1 MSNPLTTFIFE
12 GASIR
17 VFGDSVS
24 PLFVAADICNAL
36 NLTNPSMA
44 IASLAPFERAKLNL
58 GAGKPD
64 VNVVNES
71 GLYTLILRSRD
82 AVKEGTPAYRFRVKV
97 TNEILPAIRKTG
109 SYSAAT
115 LTPAEQLQIRKAI
128 SARAKKSAVAYQTIY
143 HALYAHFQVAK
154 YDQIRSEDLQTAL
167 DFIATCEVK
176 LPALPAPGI
185 PKGAIIL
192 EKGTAESIRSF
203 IYYWRYLFRPEL
215 EMVFRLLCLVKS
227 PIAPRFWE
235 AVTSMNLSVVE
246 AALARQGYP
255 VKDLSCYK
263 FWDSHR

>member
-1 MSNPLTTFIFE
+1 
-12 GASIR
+12 
-17 VFGDSVS
+17 
-24 PLFVAADICNAL
+24 
-36 NLTNPSMA
+36 MA

-143 HALYAHFQVAK
+143 HALYARFQVAK

-176 LPALPAPGI
+176 LPALVD
-185 PKGAIIL
+185 KN
-192 EKGTAESIRSF
+192 SITLSRDEMER
-203 IYYWRYLFRPEL
+203 IRTLVYYKKYLFRRQLGLVYQILVAVQSPE
-215 EMVFRLLCLVKS
+215 
-227 PIAPRFWE
+227 APRFYEMMNE
-235 AVTSMNLSVVE
+235 ANMNEVE
-246 AALARQGYP
+246 KILDHHDMA
-255 VKDLSCYK
+255 VKDLPCYRYLAAQ
-263 FWDSHR
+263 H

>member
-1 MSNPLTTFIFE
+1 MSNLQTVSVLPSLPLRFYSDAGKLWF
-12 GASIR
+12 A
-17 VFGDSVS
+17 
-24 PLFVAADICNAL
+24 AADIAQGIGHS
-36 NLTNPSMA
+36 NPSKMISVLRA
-44 IASLAPFERAKLNL
+44 SERSNLKLDRGGSLA
-58 GAGKPD
+58 
-64 VNVVNES
+64 VISES
-71 GLYTLILRSRD
+71 GLYFVLLRSD
-82 AVKEGTPAYRFRVKV
+82 AALKEGSPAFNFRVKV
-97 TNEILPAIRKTG
+97 TDEILPAIRKTG

-143 HALYAHFQVAK
+143 HALYARFQVAK

>member
-1 MSNPLTTFIFE
+1 
-12 GASIR
+12 
-17 VFGDSVS
+17 
-24 PLFVAADICNAL
+24 
-36 NLTNPSMA
+36 MA

-58 GAGKPD
+58 VAGKPD

-143 HALYAHFQVAK
+143 HALYARFQVAK

-176 LPALPAPGI
+176 LPALED
-185 PKGAIIL
+185 KN
-192 EKGTAESIRSF
+192 SITLSRDEMER
-203 IYYWRYLFRPEL
+203 IRTLVYYKKYLFRRQLGLVYQLLVAVQSPE
-215 EMVFRLLCLVKS
+215 
-227 PIAPRFWE
+227 APRFYEMMNE
-235 AVTSMNLSVVE
+235 ANMNEVE
-246 AALARQGYP
+246 KILAHHDMA
-255 VKDLSCYK
+255 VKDLPCYRYLM
-263 FWDSHR
+263 SH

>member
-109 SYSAAT
+109 SYSAT

-176 LPALPAPGI
+176 LPALED
-185 PKGAIIL
+185 KN
-192 EKGTAESIRSF
+192 SITLSRDEMER
-203 IYYWRYLFRPEL
+203 IRTLVYYKKYLFRRELDLVYQLLVAVQSPE
-215 EMVFRLLCLVKS
+215 
-227 PIAPRFWE
+227 APRFYEMMNE
-235 AVTSMNLSVVE
+235 ANMNEVE
-246 AALARQGYP
+246 KILDHHDMA
-255 VKDLSCYK
+255 VKDLPCYRYLVAQ
-263 FWDSHR
+263 H

>member
-176 LPALPAPGI
+176 LPALED
-185 PKGAIIL
+185 KN
-192 EKGTAESIRSF
+192 SITLSRDEMER
-203 IYYWRYLFRPEL
+203 IRTLVYYKKYLFRRQLDLVYQIFVAVQSPE
-215 EMVFRLLCLVKS
+215 
-227 PIAPRFWE
+227 APRFYEMMNE
-235 AVTSMNLSVVE
+235 ANMNEVE
-246 AALARQGYP
+246 KILDHHDMA
-255 VKDLSCYK
+255 VKDLPCYRYLVAQ
-263 FWDSHR
+263 H

>member
-58 GAGKPD
+58 VAGKPD

-115 LTPAEQLQIRKAI
+115 LNIAVFGCTAAEYKNTNPEPKGNMRDNASIEQLLILNQLESQNALLIR
-128 SARAKKSAVAYQTIY
+128 Q
-143 HALYAHFQVAK
+143 
-154 YDQIRSEDLQTAL
+154 
-167 DFIATCEVK
+167 
-176 LPALPAPGI
+176 GW
-185 PKGAIIL
+185 PKPRRL
-192 EKGTAESIRSF
+192 
-203 IYYWRYLFRPEL
+203 RYL
-215 EMVFRLLCLVKS
+215 C
-227 PIAPRFWE
+227 
-235 AVTSMNLSVVE
+235 VE
-246 AALARQGYP
+246 AQRQMKSLTTHGLP
-255 VKDLSCYK
+255 GADELKK
-263 FWDSHR
+263 IP

>member
-109 SYSAAT
+109 SYSAT

-176 LPALPAPGI
+176 LPALED
-185 PKGAIIL
+185 KN
-192 EKGTAESIRSF
+192 SITLSRDEMER
-203 IYYWRYLFRPEL
+203 IRTLVYYKKYLFRRELDLVYQLLVAVQSPE
-215 EMVFRLLCLVKS
+215 
-227 PIAPRFWE
+227 APRFYEMMNE
-235 AVTSMNLSVVE
+235 ANMNEVE
-246 AALARQGYP
+246 KILDHHGMA
-255 VKDLSCYK
+255 VKDLPCYRYLVAQ
-263 FWDSHR
+263 H

>member
-1 MSNPLTTFIFE
+1 
-12 GASIR
+12 
-17 VFGDSVS
+17 
-24 PLFVAADICNAL
+24 
-36 NLTNPSMA
+36 MA

-58 GAGKPD
+58 VAGKPD

-115 LTPAEQLQIRKAI
+115 LTPAEQLQIHKAI

-176 LPALPAPGI
+176 LPALED
-185 PKGAIIL
+185 KN
-192 EKGTAESIRSF
+192 SITLSRDEMER
-203 IYYWRYLFRPEL
+203 IRTLVYYKKYLFRRQLDLVYQLLVAVQSPE
-215 EMVFRLLCLVKS
+215 
-227 PIAPRFWE
+227 APRFYEMMNE
-235 AVTSMNLSVVE
+235 ANMNKVE
-246 AALARQGYP
+246 KILDHHDMA
-255 VKDLSCYK
+255 VKDLPCYRYLAAQ
-263 FWDSHR
+263 H

>member
-176 LPALPAPGI
+176 LPALED
-185 PKGAIIL
+185 KN
-192 EKGTAESIRSF
+192 SITLSRDEMER
-203 IYYWRYLFRPEL
+203 IRTLVYYKKYLFRRELDLVYQLLVAVQSPE
-215 EMVFRLLCLVKS
+215 
-227 PIAPRFWE
+227 APRFYEMMNE
-235 AVTSMNLSVVE
+235 ANMNEVE
-246 AALARQGYP
+246 KILAHHDMA
-255 VKDLSCYK
+255 VKDLPCYRYLAAQ
-263 FWDSHR
+263 H

>member
-12 GASIR
+12 GAYIR

-143 HALYAHFQVAK
+143 HALYARFQVAK

-176 LPALPAPGI
+176 LPALVD
-185 PKGAIIL
+185 KN
-192 EKGTAESIRSF
+192 SITLSRDEMER
-203 IYYWRYLFRPEL
+203 IRTLVYYKKYLFRRQLGLVYQILVAVQSPE
-215 EMVFRLLCLVKS
+215 
-227 PIAPRFWE
+227 APRFYEMMNE
-235 AVTSMNLSVVE
+235 ANMNEVE
-246 AALARQGYP
+246 KILAHHDMA
-255 VKDLSCYK
+255 VKDLPCYRYLAAQ
-263 FWDSHR
+263 H

>member
-176 LPALPAPGI
+176 LPALED
-185 PKGAIIL
+185 KN
-192 EKGTAESIRSF
+192 SITLSRDEMER
-203 IYYWRYLFRPEL
+203 IRTLAYYKKYLFRRELDLVYQLLVAVQSPE
-215 EMVFRLLCLVKS
+215 
-227 PIAPRFWE
+227 APRFYEMMNE
-235 AVTSMNLSVVE
+235 ANMNEVE
-246 AALARQGYP
+246 KILAHHDMA
-255 VKDLSCYK
+255 VKDLPCYRYLM
-263 FWDSHR
+263 SH

>member
-1 MSNPLTTFIFE
+1 
-12 GASIR
+12 
-17 VFGDSVS
+17 
-24 PLFVAADICNAL
+24 
-36 NLTNPSMA
+36 MA

-58 GAGKPD
+58 VAGKPD

-176 LPALPAPGI
+176 LPALED
-185 PKGAIIL
+185 KN
-192 EKGTAESIRSF
+192 SITLSRDEMER
-203 IYYWRYLFRPEL
+203 IRTLVYYKKYLFRRELDLVYQLLVAVQSPE
-215 EMVFRLLCLVKS
+215 
-227 PIAPRFWE
+227 APRFYEMMNE
-235 AVTSMNLSVVE
+235 ANMNEVE
-246 AALARQGYP
+246 KILAHHDMA
-255 VKDLSCYK
+255 VKDLPCYRYLM
-263 FWDSHR
+263 SH

>member
-143 HALYAHFQVAK
+143 HALYARFQVAK

-176 LPALPAPGI
+176 LPALED
-185 PKGAIIL
+185 KN
-192 EKGTAESIRSF
+192 SITLSRDEMER
-203 IYYWRYLFRPEL
+203 IRTLVYYKKYLFRRELDLVYQLLVAVQSPE
-215 EMVFRLLCLVKS
+215 
-227 PIAPRFWE
+227 APRFYEMMNE
-235 AVTSMNLSVVE
+235 ANMNEVE
-246 AALARQGYP
+246 KILAHHDMA
-255 VKDLSCYK
+255 VKDLPCYRYLAAQ
-263 FWDSHR
+263 H

>member
-143 HALYAHFQVAK
+143 HALYARFQVAK

-176 LPALPAPGI
+176 LPALVD
-185 PKGAIIL
+185 KN
-192 EKGTAESIRSF
+192 SITLSRDEMER
-203 IYYWRYLFRPEL
+203 IRTLVYYKKYLFRRKLGLVYQILVAVQSPE
-215 EMVFRLLCLVKS
+215 
-227 PIAPRFWE
+227 APRFYEMMNE
-235 AVTSMNLSVVE
+235 ANMNEVE
-246 AALARQGYP
+246 KILDHHDMA
-255 VKDLSCYK
+255 VKDLPCYRYLVAQ
-263 FWDSHR
+263 H

>member
-1 MSNPLTTFIFE
+1 
-12 GASIR
+12 
-17 VFGDSVS
+17 
-24 PLFVAADICNAL
+24 
-36 NLTNPSMA
+36 MA

-58 GAGKPD
+58 VAGKPD

-176 LPALPAPGI
+176 LPALED
-185 PKGAIIL
+185 KN
-192 EKGTAESIRSF
+192 SITLSRDEMER
-203 IYYWRYLFRPEL
+203 IRTLVYYKKYLFRRELDLVYQLLVAVQSPE
-215 EMVFRLLCLVKS
+215 
-227 PIAPRFWE
+227 APRFYEMMNE
-235 AVTSMNLSVVE
+235 ANMNEVE
-246 AALARQGYP
+246 KILDHHDMA
-255 VKDLSCYK
+255 VKDLPCYRYLVAQ
-263 FWDSHR
+263 H

>member
-1 MSNPLTTFIFE
+1 
-12 GASIR
+12 
-17 VFGDSVS
+17 
-24 PLFVAADICNAL
+24 
-36 NLTNPSMA
+36 MA

-58 GAGKPD
+58 VAGKPD

-143 HALYAHFQVAK
+143 HALYARFQVAK

-176 LPALPAPGI
+176 LPALED
-185 PKGAIIL
+185 KN
-192 EKGTAESIRSF
+192 SITLSRDEMER
-203 IYYWRYLFRPEL
+203 IRTLVYYKKYLFRRELDLVYQLLVAVQSPE
-215 EMVFRLLCLVKS
+215 
-227 PIAPRFWE
+227 APRFYEMMNE
-235 AVTSMNLSVVE
+235 ANMNE
-246 AALARQGYP
+246 AEKILAHHDMA
-255 VKDLSCYK
+255 VKDLPCYRYLM
-263 FWDSHR
+263 SH

>member
-1 MSNPLTTFIFE
+1 
-12 GASIR
+12 
-17 VFGDSVS
+17 
-24 PLFVAADICNAL
+24 
-36 NLTNPSMA
+36 MA

-176 LPALPAPGI
+176 LPALED
-185 PKGAIIL
+185 KN
-192 EKGTAESIRSF
+192 SITLSRDEMER
-203 IYYWRYLFRPEL
+203 IRTLVYYKKYLFRRELDLVYQLLVAVQSPE
-215 EMVFRLLCLVKS
+215 
-227 PIAPRFWE
+227 APRFYEMMNE
-235 AVTSMNLSVVE
+235 ANMNEVE
-246 AALARQGYP
+246 KILAHHDMA
-255 VKDLSCYK
+255 VKDLPCYRYLM
-263 FWDSHR
+263 SH